1 MKKRRMKEWK
11 KRREGRGSALGISA
25 AIAVFGD
32 SAIGGELFLGD
43 VLGAGHVK
51 GLLGRT
57 FILLYTRW
65 RRESSL
71 QVGLKVRKSEKGEK
85 AEHRF

>member
-1 MKKRRMKEWK
+1 MEGGEGLAQSEAGGNGFVSQNGGMKNGRMKEWK

-43 VLGAGHVK
+43 ALGAGQLRD
-51 GLLGRT
+51 LLR
-57 FILLYTRW
+57 
-65 RRESSL
+65 
-71 QVGLKVRKSEKGEK
+71 
-85 AEHRF
+85 